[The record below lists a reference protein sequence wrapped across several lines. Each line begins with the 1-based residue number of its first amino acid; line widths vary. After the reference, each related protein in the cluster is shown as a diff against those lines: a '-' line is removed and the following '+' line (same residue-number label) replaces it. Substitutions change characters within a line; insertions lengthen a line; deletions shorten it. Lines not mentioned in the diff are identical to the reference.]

1 MTDAAIL
8 VLAGTESPADLGR
21 VVNAL
26 QTTREFDEEGDDVE
40 LIFDGAGT
48 QWVGKLEDEGHDYHA
63 LYDSVSHLV
72 SACDY
77 CVSAYDV
84 DDSVAESAAERVDEY
99 EGHPSVRSLVAE
111 GAEVVT
117 F

>member
-1 MTDAAIL
+1 MTDAAIV

-26 QTTREFDEEGDDVE
+26 QTAKEFDEEGDDVT

-48 QWVGKLEDEGHDYHA
+48 KWVRELEDEDHDYHA
-63 LYDSVSHLV
+63 LYAAVSHLAEV
-72 SACDY
+72 CVY
-77 CVSAYDV
+77 CVGAYGVNDAV
-84 DDSVAESAAERVDEY
+84 DDSEVDRIDDY
-99 EGHPSVRSLVAE
+99 EGHPSIRLLVAD
-111 GAEVVT
+111 GAEIIT